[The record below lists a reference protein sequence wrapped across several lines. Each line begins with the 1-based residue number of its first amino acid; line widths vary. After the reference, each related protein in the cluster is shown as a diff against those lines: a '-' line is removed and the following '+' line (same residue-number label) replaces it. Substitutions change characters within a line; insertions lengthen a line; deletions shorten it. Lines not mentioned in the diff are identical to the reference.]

1 LIVVPVALLRKRIQS
16 AIEAGRRGAAERRQ
30 RAAAASRAYETF
42 LNEMATPA
50 FRQVANVLRAE
61 GLPFD
66 VQTPLNGVH
75 LVFDRA
81 RDDRIELELDTST
94 DPPSPMLIVTRTR
107 GGRLLRAERPVK
119 EGAAIETITE
129 DELIERLI
137 DELRPWL
144 E

>member
-1 LIVVPVALLRKRIQS
+1 VADVALVHKRIRS
-16 AIEAGRRGAAERRQ
+16 AIESGRRSAAERRE
-30 RAAAASRAYETF
+30 RAAIAARAYEAF
-42 LNEMATPA
+42 LNDIAVPA
-50 FRQVANVLRAE
+50 FRQVANVLRSE

-66 VQTPLNGVH
+66 VQTPSGGVH
-75 LVFDRA
+75 LVSDRT
-81 RDDRIELELDTST
+81 RDDRLELELDTTT
-94 DPPSPMLIVTRTR
+94 DPPTPMLIVTRAR
-107 GGRLLRAERPVK
+107 GGRHVRAERPVK